1 VFEIKC
7 SPFEVGESSR
17 AVDLYQCLIGREET
31 GVWTEEDEIAYSK
44 YMFRQNWE
52 IFFKAINCDDGPGLM
67 ANWVYF

>member
-1 VFEIKC
+1 
-7 SPFEVGESSR
+7 
-17 AVDLYQCLIGREET
+17 VDLYQCLIGREET